1 MPKKGEQEIVFTPEN
16 IASSECLFDVKLSP
30 DAKQLLYLVKP
41 LYKSGE
47 HQTCA
52 IWLGEVDRAESASQF
67 TSGLFNDHAA
77 RFHPDGKR
85 ILFLSDRHKA
95 GGPVQI
101 YSIGLQG
108 GEAHLLFGKDN
119 KRGVSEFDVSPDG
132 RYVAFTSADEA
143 TPEDERRKK
152 EKDDA
157 QVFGD
162 KSSFNH
168 LRLYSFTTGDVRT
181 LEAAQGHHVDRF
193 LWSSDNKSLV
203 YLSRKNSALEFTQE
217 EAVLKRITVSVGA
230 QPEVIG
236 RYPRSPSGLCLLPTG
251 EIVDIQSYEPG
262 RISDS
267 KSVFIHSSEDF
278 SKIEQLYGKDDDA
291 VRVVDMKDGG
301 FFAVEIADSMETK
314 IDVPRALESDN
325 VDYTVLFRTDNEAL
339 ERNSWDARRLA
350 DGRFVL
356 AAIKSSAVNIHPPNV
371 WTGTSDRIKLS
382 LTTKLS
388 SHLSWMA
395 EGPNT
400 HSELTSWLA
409 KDRTWLEGIMTF
421 PAENKNAKA
430 ILPYPTIMLI
440 HGGKSYGSYPEFTED
455 HLSNLFFRS
464 IFVSYLM
471 PYELHS
477 DLIMNRRVTFGYSSS
492 YHSWHH
498 LLAAQGY
505 LVISPN
511 YRGGQGRGSEFAR
524 AAHGGMGT
532 IDWSD
537 CESLLDRLIDDG
549 IVDPNRLGIGGWSQ
563 GGFLTAWGVAKTK
576 KRFKAGVMGAGV
588 SDWGMLI
595 ATSDLPDFEAD
606 LGGCAPW
613 DTPDASQRSDIR
625 GNPIGHVTDVETA
638 MLILHGEKDERV
650 PASQGIA
657 FFRGLRRHSKYPER
671 HQLVIYPREPHLF
684 TERNH
689 AKDVMKRVVEYFTT
703 WV

>member
-1 MPKKGEQEIVFTPEN
+1 MPEKEEQEIVFTPEN
-16 IASSECLFDVKLSP
+16 IARSERLFDVKLSP
-30 DAKQLLYLVKP
+30 DAKQLLYHVKP

-47 HQTCA
+47 HPTCA
-52 IWLGEVDRAESASQF
+52 IWIGEVDRAESASQF
-67 TSGLFNDHAA
+67 TSGLFNDYAA
-77 RFHPDGKR
+77 RFHPYGKR

-108 GEAHLLFGKDN
+108 GEAYPIFGKDN

-132 RYVAFTSADEA
+132 RYVAFTSANEA

-157 QVFGD
+157 QEFGD
-162 KSSFNH
+162 KRSFNH

-193 LWSSDNKSLV
+193 LWSSDSKSLV
-203 YLSRKNSALEFTQE
+203 YLSRKNPALEFTQE
-217 EAVLKRITVSVGA
+217 EAVLKRISVSVGA

-236 RYPRSPSGLCLLPTG
+236 RYPRSPSGLCLLSTG

-278 SKIEQLYGKDDDA
+278 SKAKQLYGKDDDA
-291 VRVVDMKDGG
+291 VRIVDMKNGG
-301 FFAVEIADSMETK
+301 LFAVEIADSMETK
-314 IDVPRALESDN
+314 IDVPRAIDPDN
-325 VDYTVLFRTDNEAL
+325 VDYTVLFRTYNEAL
-339 ERNSWDARRLA
+339 EKNSWDAQRLA
-350 DGRFVL
+350 DGGFVL
-356 AAIKSSAVNIHPPNV
+356 AAIKSSAVNIHSPNV
-371 WTGTSDRIKLS
+371 WTGTSDHIDLS
-382 LTTKLS
+382 LTTKIS
-388 SHLSWMA
+388 SHLNWMA
-395 EGPNT
+395 EGPSM
-400 HSELTSWLA
+400 HSELYGWLA
-409 KDRTWLEGIMTF
+409 KDRTRLNGIMTF
-421 PAENKNAKA
+421 PTENKNAKA

-440 HGGKSYGSYPEFTED
+440 HGG
-455 HLSNLFFRS
+455 
-464 IFVSYLM
+464 
-471 PYELHS
+471 PYS
-477 DLIMNRRVTFGYSSS
+477 RVTFGYSPS
-492 YHSWHH
+492 YYDWHH

-511 YRGGQGRGSEFAR
+511 YRGGQGRGSKFGR

-537 CESLLDRLIDDG
+537 CESMLDRLIDDG
-549 IVDPNRLGIGGWSQ
+549 IADPNRLGIGGWSQ

-576 KRFKAGVMGAGV
+576 NRFKAGVMGAGV
-588 SDWGMLI
+588 SDWGMLT

-613 DTPDASQRSDIR
+613 DTPDVSQRSDIR
-625 GNPIGHVTDVETA
+625 GSPIGHVADVETA

-657 FFRGLRRHSKYPER
+657 FFRGMRRRSKYPER
-671 HQLVIYPREPHLF
+671 HQLVIYPREPHSF

-689 AKDVMKRVVEYFTT
+689 AKDVMKRVVEHFTT